1 MGLRGRI
8 LNAAGAGQPG
18 RVEADDGETYSFE
31 ASQVRAGTLLKA
43 GAEADFILLRGQVR
57 DLFIVPP
64 EEARNAPPPAETAPP
79 KTYYR
84 PIKAETVLTYYRRA
98 MTTRHMLDVKGR
110 ARRKEYFS
118 IALCSAVA
126 IQLAN
131 AADWALAHTI
141 NPGYLLFGWLPQ
153 MSENGREEPVILFA
167 VTLIVS
173 LVHLM
178 ALVPATIRRL
188 HDAGREASALLI
200 VFLPYIGIFFLL
212 AQTFQDS
219 QAEENKYGP
228 SPKYRS

>member
-1 MGLRGRI
+1 MGLRGKI
-8 LNAAGAGQPG
+8 LNAASAGLPG
-18 RVEADDGETYSFE
+18 RVEADDGETYAFE
-31 ASQVRAGTLLKA
+31 PFQARGGAALKE
-43 GAEADFILLRGQVR
+43 GAEVDFILLRGQVR
-57 DLFIVPP
+57 DLFIVPSP
-64 EEARNAPPPAETAPP
+64 EARSAPPAETAPP

-84 PIKAETVLTYYRRA
+84 PVKAEPVLTYYRRA
-98 MTTRHMLDVKGR
+98 MTTRHMFDVKGR

-118 IALCSAVA
+118 IALCSVVA
-126 IQLAN
+126 IQLATGI
-131 AADWALAHTI
+131 DWALAHTI

-153 MSENGREEPVILFA
+153 VAESGRLEPVMLYT

-178 ALVPATIRRL
+178 AVVPATIRRL

-212 AQTFQDS
+212 AQTLQDS

-228 SPKYRS
+228 SPKYRL